1 MAIIPGRRAASS
13 PETISL
19 HLMMVSAFAL
29 AAHREDVIRWGAAE
43 DHARKGCVRHFMK
56 THLMKT
62 YLMKT
67 GAMVSV
73 LASNA
78 RAPE

>member
-29 AAHREDVIRWGAAE
+29 AAHREDVIRW
-43 DHARKGCVRHFMK
+43 ARLKITRAKV
-56 THLMKT
+56 
-62 YLMKT
+62 
-67 GAMVSV
+67 VSV
-73 LASNA
+73 IS
-78 RAPE
+78 